1 MKQRLRAGAAAVLL
15 VPLLLPIGAVAE
27 DTGADPD
34 GADRNWYGRISTGYI
49 FAGGDADFFGT
60 TTSVY
65 GGTPRIEMDEGG
77 QFSLAFGTHLPGGW
91 RLEGDFGYLNLNTD
105 TDSYSGTGDRTD
117 DRFLLDGEIEAFVF
131 MLNVIHDFD
140 VGNRR
145 LKPFV
150 KGGIGV
156 AYNEATAEL
165 DIDYDSPL
173 WIGTAFE
180 GERLRDYAYPEGS
193 TTEFAWN
200 LSAGV
205 RLALAR
211 QFSLTLE
218 YGLIDLGEALTETD
232 EFGDAIGF
240 SDLLSEQL
248 LIGIDYRF
256 D

>member
-1 MKQRLRAGAAAVLL
+1 MKQLLKVSTVAILL
-15 VPLLLPIGAVAE
+15 VPMAAFAE
-27 DTGADPD
+27 EPV
-34 GADRNWYGRISTGYI
+34 ADRNWYGSIATGYV

-60 TTSVY
+60 TASVY
-65 GGTPRIEMDEGG
+65 GGMPSIGMDDGG
-77 QFSLAFGTHLPGGW
+77 RFSLAVGLNLGDGW

-105 TDSYSGTGDRTD
+105 TDTYFGSDDRTG
-117 DRFLLDGEIEAFVF
+117 DRFLLDGEIESFVF
-131 MLNVIHDFD
+131 TLNVIHDFD

-156 AYNEATAEL
+156 ARNDATAEL
-165 DIDYDSPL
+165 DVDYDAPL
-173 WIGTAFE
+173 WIGTTFE

-218 YGLIDLGEALTETD
+218 YGLIDIGDALTETD
-232 EFGDAIGF
+232 EFGDAIGY